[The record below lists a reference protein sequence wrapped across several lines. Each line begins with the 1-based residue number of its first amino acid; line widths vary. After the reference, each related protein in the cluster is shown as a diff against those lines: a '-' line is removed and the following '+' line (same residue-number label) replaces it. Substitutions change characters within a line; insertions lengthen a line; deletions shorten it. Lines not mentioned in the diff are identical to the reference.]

1 MKKKTK
7 HYFPFVVI
15 VFAVLCWF
23 SMDTPAAYG
32 AYEALETNYQSKYNP
47 DNYPATG
54 NYQLVNM
61 EVHNPGKSTFRVYIP
76 QGATRADLRF
86 YMGQDVKIGA
96 AVRMGLHPECVYN
109 INVDEYYDLPWGR
122 YDGTSVAA
130 LYGKDFQARNL
141 GGQIVILSS
150 ATVSAGGEWI
160 YVKVLK
166 YDSSDIG
173 IVYLAVWVD
182 AAQYKAWYDG
192 YTGWDAQNNP
202 SQTLSGSTGGYCNP
216 VWAEGGAEGGG
227 GDDTGGSGGYP
238 LPDIPTP
245 DPGDD
250 PVDDDPVDD
259 DPVDDDPVD
268 DGTDQYSEGNNI
280 YLSVDVGSGE
290 GVVSKTFDSNGF
302 SSMILKQVKMV
313 FENPPQGLVHC
324 YAAYLKDGDM
334 YVAEKDLGGDIVFIR
349 YRENDTLKSY
359 ADYTFSG
366 SADTYYCTAFETL
379 HEIRPAILSK
389 HEVLFACVVLAEDG
403 SVQGTVFG
411 FDDLE

>member
-1 MKKKTK
+1 MKKTK
-7 HYFPFVVI
+7 HYFSCVVI

-109 INVDEYYDLPWGR
+109 INMDGYYDLPWGR

-130 LYGKDFQARNL
+130 LYGKDFQARNQ
-141 GGQIVILSS
+141 GGQIVILST
-150 ATVSAGGEWI
+150 AKVSTGGEWI

-182 AAQYKAWYDG
+182 AAQYKTWYDD

-216 VWAEGGAEGGG
+216 VWAKGGAEGGG
-227 GDDTGGSGGYP
+227 GDDTGGGYP
-238 LPDIPTP
+238 PFPPFPPLPPEP
-245 DPGDD
+245 DPEE
-250 PVDDDPVDD
+250 P
-259 DPVDDDPVD
+259 
-268 DGTDQYSEGNNI
+268 
-280 YLSVDVGSGE
+280 
-290 GVVSKTFDSNGF
+290 K
-302 SSMILKQVKMV
+302 
-313 FENPPQGLVHC
+313 HC
-324 YAAYLKDGDM
+324 YAITVENIDFSLCFSEGA
-334 YVAEKDLGGDIVFIR
+334 FIFP
-349 YRENDTLKSY
+349 DQVGIATLEY
-359 ADYTFSG
+359 ADNQKIEYNYITT
-366 SADTYYCTAFETL
+366 ADYVVIEGLEFIPFKNKLILLPKDTWVFN
-379 HEIRPAILSK
+379 AI
-389 HEVLFACVVLAEDG
+389 E
-403 SVQGTVFG
+403 
-411 FDDLE
+411 